1 MTAIGK
7 SGISSVVAALF
18 TVIIVFA
25 ALVPTFLFTQSLY
38 SILSNKVNERRY
50 FEIDRSS
57 EELEVFVMQIGS
69 TPNLK
74 VVNTGPISLVVV
86 RVWAYRVG
94 SVDAGSTLPPNGPC
108 YSQPFTL
115 NPGTE
120 ALVDVS
126 TCVQGYSGYAVFK
139 VVTERGRQFT
149 SDVVFL
155 QNGMLPSSPHPF
167 TLTVSI
173 INMQRGKTYKVEVTP
188 LDNGTVIPRTFTHKA
203 TASNENVTVAFGTT
217 AGTFRVTLYENNRLK
232 DLGDLNPQTVKVPD
246 YTAVIFNLGRIV
258 ISPVDLEVVI
268 VAPREV
274 KLRGGQSEV
283 VVQVSVFVKLPRE
296 AREPVTITD
305 VQAGLLSVS
314 GGGEVTGCSIVSGMD
329 LRPNQMALVAT
340 CSVTI
345 SGDVTLTVPAGVI
358 TAVGEDS
365 GLQYFNSAA
374 SFVIEVR
381 GRGGGGGKGGG
392 GQG

>member
-1 MTAIGK
+1 MTSGGK

-18 TVIIVFA
+18 TVVIVFF

-38 SILSNKVNERRY
+38 SILSKEVNERRY

-57 EELEVFVMQIGS
+57 EELEVFVMQIGNKL
-69 TPNLK
+69 TLK
-74 VVNTGPISLVVV
+74 VENTGPISLVVV
-86 RVWAYRVG
+86 RVWALSFGTGV
-94 SVDAGSTLPPNGPC
+94 TLPPNGPC
-108 YSQPFTL
+108 YTQPVTL
-115 NPGTE
+115 KP
-120 ALVDVS
+120 ASDAFIDIS
-126 TCVQGYSGYAVFK
+126 ACVQGHSGDVVFK

-155 QNGMLPSSPHPF
+155 QNGMLPSSPYPF
-167 TLTVSI
+167 TLTVSVV
-173 INMQRGKTYKVEVTP
+173 NMQRGKTYTVEVTP
-188 LDNGTVIPRTFTHKA
+188 LDNGTVSPRTFTHKA
-203 TASNENVTVAFGTT
+203 TASNENVTVAFGVT
-217 AGTFRVTLYENNRLK
+217 AGTFRVTLYENGRIVN
-232 DLGDLNPQTVKVPD
+232 LGDRNPQTVKVPD

-274 KLRGGQSEV
+274 KLKGRESEA
-283 VVQVSVFVKLPRE
+283 VVQVSVFVKLPRT
-296 AREPVTITD
+296 AQEPVTITD

-314 GGGEVTGCSIVSGMD
+314 GGGEVTGCSTVSGMD

-345 SGDVTLTVPAGVI
+345 SDDVTLTVPAGVI
-358 TAVGEDS
+358 AAEGEDS

-374 SFVIEVR
+374 SFVIDVEDR
-381 GRGGGGGKGGG
+381 GRGGGDGKGGG